1 MSLKTRDFKIGVAA
15 LATVAVASL
24 GIVAYATTSS
34 KPMVS
39 GALFGNIPNIT
50 VRGVQ
55 AGAAP
60 WIVKGHVK
68 LTQNH
73 LWATGKWL
81 LVPKVGYMATGQP
94 VPKVIQDTTVGVTSI
109 EAEITFANAKPVI
122 TAPVTLSK
130 NGDFTINAAVTL
142 PKGAAQPVVLIGP
155 GTSKGLKAWFASS
168 NFLFDYGLANSSTM
182 SMKSSGSGSSS
193 GGGSKSSGY

>member
-73 LWATGKWL
+73 LWATGKWQI
-81 LVPKVGYMATGQP
+81 KA
-94 VPKVIQDTTVGVTSI
+94 
-109 EAEITFANAKPVI
+109 
-122 TAPVTLSK
+122 
-130 NGDFTINAAVTL
+130 
-142 PKGAAQPVVLIGP
+142 
-155 GTSKGLKAWFASS
+155 GLRPLRLTKQLGKFV
-168 NFLFDYGLANSSTM
+168 N
-182 SMKSSGSGSSS
+182 
-193 GGGSKSSGY
+193 